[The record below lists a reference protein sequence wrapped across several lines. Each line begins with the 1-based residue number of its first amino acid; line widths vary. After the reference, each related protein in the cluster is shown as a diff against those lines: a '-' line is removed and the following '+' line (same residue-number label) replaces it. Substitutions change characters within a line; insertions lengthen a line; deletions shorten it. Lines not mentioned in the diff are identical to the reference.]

1 MSRILAAI
9 LVICTQVLAVFGTGN
24 LVLCIQSNGER
35 AIELRGSECCRAA
48 HEASERLPRRTE
60 RDAGGAVSASN
71 ADDCTDEPYRQ
82 DQPLVSHGTR
92 IRSEVVHDA
101 PVAPVAVVVAV
112 GAETVRPADHADY
125 GRSRAPPR
133 GPVPR
138 RSLPFVLRC

>member
-1 MSRILAAI
+1 MSRIVAAI

-24 LVLCIQSNGER
+24 LVLCVESNGER

-48 HEASERLPRRTE
+48 REAGKRLPRGTE
-60 RDAGGAVSASN
+60 RDARGAVSASN
-71 ADDCTDEPYRQ
+71 ADGCTDEPYRQ

-92 IRSEVVHDA
+92 IRSDVVHDVPA
-101 PVAPVAVVVAV
+101 APVAVAV
-112 GAETVRPADHADY
+112 RAEAVQPADHADH